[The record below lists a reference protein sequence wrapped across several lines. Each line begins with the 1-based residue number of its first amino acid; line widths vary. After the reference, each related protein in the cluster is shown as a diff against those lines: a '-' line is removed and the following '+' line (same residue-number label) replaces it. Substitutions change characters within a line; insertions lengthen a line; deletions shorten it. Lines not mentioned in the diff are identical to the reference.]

1 MIRTNTL
8 FFAVTELERMLGECK
23 VLDMEIDGNGTGRV
37 KASVPDG
44 QVLHYNKLTCP
55 QKGSGM
61 ATALIRSSSRI

>member
-1 MIRTNTL
+1 MIRTNAL

-44 QVLHYNKLTCP
+44 QVLHYNIKSDPTRLELVET
-55 QKGSGM
+55 
-61 ATALIRSSSRI
+61 